1 MQDESN
7 RYARYDH
14 ARRPV
19 AIQHEGMFVY
29 ANPAFLNL
37 LGYESLDELEAIP
50 VLDLVVDRHKQ
61 RLRDHFSEAA
71 QVAADSK
78 TYPRAKITFLTSD
91 GSHCVAIL
99 SSCHTVVD
107 GEEAVEFSL
116 TTETDVQLKN
126 IFLQLP
132 WKYYFSVLFLFL
144 FTVLPNGLL
153 LNLNINNAP
162 KIYLPADA
170 PSVVIDEELRRYFPS
185 DQAVL
190 LLFEGVALYS
200 DGFAKAFNELAE
212 ALRANPLIDD
222 VMNMTTQDHIH
233 GTEEGF
239 LVEPL
244 VNVKELDKTR
254 PQQRLALA
262 LSDRFAKNTLVAAD
276 GSAVSMLVIPVA
288 IDSSLERLALEDAIL
303 EQVKQARLGG
313 YLTGMAGQITTD
325 VAQMRSMLRDNMIFI
340 PATTVIGL
348 FLIWWLFHRWLAVIV
363 AGVVIGVVVS
373 STVTFYV
380 IFDQPFNLIS
390 SIIPPLLS
398 ALTVAALVHLFN
410 ALHYASKRGLVGP
423 DRVSSALKEVRRP
436 AFYTALTTVAGLSSL
451 GLSPIPPI
459 KVFGLISAAG
469 VMLIYFVVIH
479 LVPNIFSRFDY
490 VPWPSRRGGLAG
502 LDKMVSRLLRIGV
515 RYPLYVVASIGVV
528 FALLLPQVGNI
539 VVETN
544 IQEFF
549 YPDHPLRKATRHIED
564 KLVGTA
570 SLDIVFKAKQQGG
583 LKQPRVLNDM
593 RAFQRW
599 VEAQPEVDKSISMAD
614 FVEEMHWGFNAEDPK
629 FRRIPDNMALI
640 SQYLLVYDGEDLFDF
655 VDESYRITHVTLNV
669 NVHGANALS
678 ELMDRIRAYLGDH
691 PTAGVEWEIA
701 GFGRLFADQEDLL
714 IEGQVKSLFGAL
726 GLIFLLMLI
735 QWRSIGSAVLCM
747 IPNLSPILLIF
758 IVMGVFGLWL
768 DMATAMI
775 ASVAVGIAV
784 DDTIHVYHGFISRVR
799 RGISPVAALVR
810 TYRQA
815 GRAVMITTLIL
826 SAQFMVLTLSQFV
839 PTTHFGLLTSI
850 GLVAALLF
858 DLLLL
863 PALLIMIHARHPTVT
878 RQESL
883 FVRQPEPPDVQVN
896 DPKKTKA
903 RGDET

>member
-1 MQDESN
+1 MQADT
-7 RYARYDH
+7 RYARLDH
-14 ARRPV
+14 DRKPI
-19 AIQHEGMFVY
+19 AIQHDGMFVY
-29 ANPAFLNL
+29 ANPAFLAL
-37 LGYESLDELEAIP
+37 LGYQSFSELEAIP
-50 VLDLVVDRHKQ
+50 VLDLVVDRHKD
-61 RLRDHFSEAA
+61 RLREHFSAA
-71 QVAADSK
+71 GQVSRSARE
-78 TYPRAKITFLTSD
+78 YPRAKVTLLKAD
-91 GSHCVAIL
+91 GSHLVAIIN
-99 SSCHTVVD
+99 SCSTLFD
-107 GEEAVEFSL
+107 GEETIEFSL
-116 TTETDVQLKN
+116 ITEADVRLKN
-126 IFLQLP
+126 VFLNLP
-132 WKYYFSVLFLFL
+132 WKFYFSVLFLFL
-144 FTVLPNGLL
+144 FTILPNGLL

-162 KIYLPADA
+162 KVYLPSDA
-170 PSVVIDEELRRYFPS
+170 PSVIIDDELRRYFPS

-200 DGFAKAFNELAE
+200 DGFAKAFNGLAK
-212 ALRANPLIDD
+212 ALAANPLIDE
-222 VMNMTTQDHIH
+222 VVNMTTQDHIH

-244 VNVKELDKTR
+244 VNIEDLDKTR
-254 PQQRLALA
+254 PNERLARA

-276 GSAVSMLVIPVA
+276 GTAVSMLVIPVA

-303 EQVKQARLGG
+303 EQVDEARLAG

-373 STVTFYV
+373 STVAFYV
-380 IFDQPFNLIS
+380 VFNQPFNLIS

-410 ALHYASKRGLVGP
+410 ALHYASKRGLIGP
-423 DRVSSALKEVRRP
+423 DRVSSALSEVRRP

-469 VMLIYFVVIH
+469 VALIYFVVIH

-490 VPWPSRRGGLAG
+490 AAWPSRRAGLAG
-502 LDKMVSRLLRIGV
+502 LDGVVTRLFHIGV
-515 RYPLYVVASIGVV
+515 RYPLYVVGSVV
-528 FALLLPQVGNI
+528 VVLGLLLPQIGNI

-544 IQEFF
+544 LQEFF
-549 YPDHPLRKATRHIED
+549 YPSHPLRKATRHIED

-570 SLDIVFKAKQQGG
+570 SLDIVVTANQRGG

-599 VEAQPEVDKSISMAD
+599 AEAQPEVDKSISMAD
-614 FVEEMHWGFNAEDPK
+614 FVEEMHWGFNAENPEY
-629 FRRIPDNMALI
+629 RRIPDDMELI

-655 VDESYRITHVTLNV
+655 VDEEYRVAHISLNV

-678 ELMDRIRAYLGDH
+678 ELMERIRDYHGKY
-691 PTAGVEWEIA
+691 PTSGIEWEIA

-758 IVMGVFGLWL
+758 IVMGLFGLWL

-799 RGISPVAALVR
+799 RGISPIVALVK
-810 TYRQA
+810 TYKQA
-815 GRAVMITTLIL
+815 GRAVMTTTIIL
-826 SAQFMVLTLSQFV
+826 SAQFIVLTLSEFV

-850 GLVAALLF
+850 GLIAALLF

-863 PALLIMIHARHPTVT
+863 PALLILIYARHPAVIK
-878 RQESL
+878 QEPL
-883 FVRQPEPPDVQVN
+883 FMKR
-896 DPKKTKA
+896 
-903 RGDET
+903 RDEGGSGLN

>member
-1 MQDESN
+1 MQADA
-7 RYARYDH
+7 RYARLDH
-14 ARRPV
+14 ERKPI
-19 AIQHEGMFVY
+19 AIQHDGMFVY
-29 ANPAFLNL
+29 ANPAFLVL
-37 LGYESLDELEAIP
+37 LGYQSFGELEVIP
-50 VLDLVVDRHKQ
+50 VLDLVVDRHKD
-61 RLRDHFSEAA
+61 RLREHFFAA
-71 QVAADSK
+71 GQVSRSAREHPS
-78 TYPRAKITFLTSD
+78 AKVTLLKAD
-91 GSHCVAIL
+91 GSHLVAIIN
-99 SSCHTVVD
+99 SCSTLFG
-107 GEEAVEFSL
+107 GEETIEFSL
-116 TTETDVQLKN
+116 TTEADVRLKN
-126 IFLQLP
+126 VFLNLP
-132 WKYYFSVLFLFL
+132 WKFYFSVLFLFL
-144 FTVLPNGLL
+144 FTILPNGLL

-162 KIYLPADA
+162 RVYLPADA
-170 PSVVIDEELRRYFPS
+170 PSVIIDDELRRYFPG

-200 DGFAKAFNELAE
+200 DGFITAFNNLAT
-212 ALRANPLIDD
+212 ALAANPLIDD

-244 VNVKELDKTR
+244 VNARDLDKSR
-254 PQQRLALA
+254 PKERQARAI
-262 LSDRFAKNTLVAAD
+262 SDRFARNTLVAAD

-303 EQVKQARLGG
+303 EQVDEARLAG

-373 STVTFYV
+373 TTVAFYV
-380 IFDQPFNLIS
+380 VFNQPFNLIS

-410 ALHYASKRGLVGP
+410 ALHYASKRGLVGS
-423 DRVSSALKEVRRP
+423 DRVSSALREVRRP

-469 VMLIYFVVIH
+469 VALIYFVVIH

-490 VPWPSRRGGLAG
+490 VPWPSRKAGLAG
-502 LDKMVSRLLRIGV
+502 LDGIVSRLLRIGV
-515 RYPLYVVASIGVV
+515 RYPLYVVGSVV
-528 FALLLPQVGNI
+528 VALGLLLPQIGNI

-544 IQEFF
+544 LQEFF
-549 YPDHPLRKATRHIED
+549 YPDHPLRKATRHIEE

-570 SLDIVFKAKQQGG
+570 SLDIVFKAKQRDG
-583 LKQPRVLNDM
+583 LKQPQVLKDM

-599 VEAQPEVDKSISMAD
+599 AEAQPEVDKSISMAD
-614 FVEEMHWGFNAEDPK
+614 FVEEMHWGFNAESPG
-629 FRRIPDNMALI
+629 FRRIPDNAELI

-655 VDESYRITHVTLNV
+655 VDETYRVAHVALNV

-678 ELMDRIRAYLGDH
+678 ELMERIKEYHVNH
-691 PTAGVEWEIA
+691 PTSGVEWEIA

-714 IEGQVKSLFGAL
+714 IEGQVKSLLGAL
-726 GLIFLLMLI
+726 GLIFLIMLI

-747 IPNLSPILLIF
+747 IPNVSPILVIF
-758 IVMGVFGLWL
+758 IVMGLFGLWL

-775 ASVAVGIAV
+775 ASVAIGIAV

-799 RGISPVAALVR
+799 RGISPVVALVK
-810 TYRQA
+810 TYKQA
-815 GRAVMITTLIL
+815 GRAVMTTTIIL
-826 SAQFMVLTLSQFV
+826 SAQFIVLTLSEFV

-850 GLVAALLF
+850 GLITALLF

-863 PALLIMIHARHPTVT
+863 PALLILIYARHPAVIKQEPLFKT
-878 RQESL
+878 RRHEGGGGS
-883 FVRQPEPPDVQVN
+883 N
-896 DPKKTKA
+896 
-903 RGDET
+903 

>member
-1 MQDESN
+1 MQADS
-7 RYARYDH
+7 RYARLEHD
-14 ARRPV
+14 RKPI
-19 AIQHEGMFVY
+19 AIQHDGMFVY
-29 ANPAFLNL
+29 ANPAFLAL
-37 LGYESLDELEAIP
+37 LGYDSFSELEAIP
-50 VLDLVVDRHKQ
+50 VLDLVVDRHKE
-61 RLRDHFSEAA
+61 RLREHFSAA
-71 QVAADSK
+71 RQVPRSARE
-78 TYPRAKITFLTSD
+78 YPRAKVTLLKRD
-91 GSHCVAIL
+91 GSHLVAIL
-99 SSCHTVVD
+99 NSCFSQFD
-107 GEEAVEFSL
+107 GEETIEFSL
-116 TTETDVQLKN
+116 TTEADVGLKN
-126 IFLQLP
+126 VFLGLP
-132 WKYYFSVLFLFL
+132 WKFYFSVLFLFL

-170 PSVVIDEELRRYFPS
+170 PSVMIDGELRRYFPS

-200 DGFAKAFNELAE
+200 DGFATAFNRLAG
-212 ALRANPLIDD
+212 ALAANPLIDD
-222 VMNMTTQDHIH
+222 VVNMTTQDHIH
-233 GTEEGF
+233 GTEDGF

-244 VNVKELDKTR
+244 VNIRELDRTR
-254 PQQRLALA
+254 PKQREARA
-262 LSDRFAKNTLVAAD
+262 TSDRFAQNTLVARD
-276 GSAVSMLVIPVA
+276 GSAVSMLVIPVP
-288 IDSSLERLALEDAIL
+288 IGSSLERLALEDEIL
-303 EQVKQARLGG
+303 AEVDKARLGG

-340 PATTVIGL
+340 PVTTIVGL

-373 STVTFYV
+373 STVAFYV
-380 IFDQPFNLIS
+380 IFNQPFNLIS

-410 ALHYASKRGLVGP
+410 ALHYASKRGLTGP
-423 DRVSSALKEVRRP
+423 DRVSSALVEVRRP
-436 AFYTALTTVAGLSSL
+436 AFYTAMTTVAGLSSL

-469 VMLIYFVVIH
+469 VALIYFVVIH
-479 LVPNIFSRFDY
+479 LVPNIFARFDY
-490 VPWPSRRGGLAG
+490 APWPSRRTGVAG
-502 LDKMVSRLLRIGV
+502 LDRVVSRLFRIGV
-515 RYPLYVVASIGVV
+515 RYPLQVVGTIV
-528 FALLLPQVGNI
+528 LLLGVLVPQVGNI

-544 IQEFF
+544 LQEFF
-549 YPDHPLRKATRHIED
+549 YPTHPLRKSTQHIEE

-570 SLDIVFKAKQQGG
+570 SLDIVFTAPERGG
-583 LKQPRVLNDM
+583 LKQPRILKEI

-614 FVEEMHWGFNAEDPK
+614 FVEEMHWGFNAEDPGH
-629 FRRIPDNMALI
+629 RRIPDDEALI

-655 VDESYRITHVTLNV
+655 VDEEYRITHVSLNV

-678 ELMDRIRAYLGDH
+678 QLMERIRGYLGERSLGD
-691 PTAGVEWEIA
+691 VEWEIA

-758 IVMGVFGLWL
+758 IVMGLFGLWL

-784 DDTIHVYHGFISRVR
+784 DDTIHLYHGFISRVK
-799 RGISPVAALVR
+799 RGISPVVALVK
-810 TYRQA
+810 TYKQA
-815 GRAVMITTLIL
+815 GRAVMTTTIIL
-826 SAQFMVLTLSQFV
+826 SAQFIVLILSEFV

-863 PALLIMIHARHPTVT
+863 PALLIIIYARHPALVK
-878 RQESL
+878 QEAL
-883 FVRQPEPPDVQVN
+883 FMKRPS
-896 DPKKTKA
+896 K
-903 RGDET
+903 GETG